1 MRVLDGLKDWLNQ
14 KSAVQMVA
22 NDPQMA
28 AEMLLIMRMIFADGE
43 MSPEELRLFKMLCST
58 VFNIAEDDVPEVIRF
73 LKEYGYETSGEQAAG
88 MFDDMPNERKEELIV
103 HMISMAQADGIMHDD
118 ERALITRVGTKLGYG
133 MAQID
138 SWF

>member
-22 NDPQMA
+22 DDPQMA
-28 AEMLLIMRMIFADGE
+28 AEMLLIMRLIFADGE

-58 VFNIAEDDVPEVIRF
+58 VFKISEEDVPDVIRF

-88 MFDDMPNERKEELIV
+88 MFDHMSNERKEELIV
-103 HMISMAQADGIMHDD
+103 HMISMARADGVIHDD
-118 ERALITRVGTKLGYG
+118 ERALISRVGLKLGYG
-133 MAQID
+133 EEQIG